1 MLLTPHRQSLF
12 SFLRLDLGK
21 RLDSLRSTS
30 SPSEIIGS
38 VTKKRELLEGVAT
51 HIYLG
56 RPGGAPAAVFNP
68 ALATLQHRL
77 DHLDQ
82 VKVTRQD
89 VMHAANYLNQAIGFY
104 SDETE
109 REKALEGL
117 VDVAV
122 DQGGS
127 WNTQLNWADGIKPN
141 CCWWHKEFLIMVL
154 ELKNTVGLAGDPALQ
169 AIVDYSNIISQEKV
183 RCAPSAHLDTTTYLW
198 LQYKSFREFCN
209 FPTVLFG
216 VAENRIDISIAVCI
230 GDIHVTKLL
239 TLDATSGFLA
249 SDNII
254 RLARV
259 FVALSSCR
267 KDLTL
272 YYDEIEQRKGPKFSS
287 LFPQPTPADPSGSL
301 PVLTYKQFLSRAGEP
316 ASVLAGLGN
325 TTTAM
330 YIATLNGTEKE
341 VIVKFTA
348 RYNEKAHHILA
359 SAGFAP
365 KLHFCGRVVGG
376 LYMVV
381 MDRVDGKSLWQIQTD
396 KTPIPAIVLEHVR
409 QAVYL
414 LHQHNIVFGDLRDP
428 NILYDASKS
437 GAVLVDF
444 DWPGEDGV
452 SRYPPTLNLTNQWPE
467 EVLPYGI
474 MHKAHDLWQL
484 KRIEDVCQ
492 RGTLVLQSHQPSLP

>member
-1 MLLTPHRQSLF
+1 MPRPPICT
-12 SFLRLDLGK
+12 
-21 RLDSLRSTS
+21 TM
-30 SPSEIIGS
+30 
-38 VTKKRELLEGVAT
+38 A
-51 HIYLG
+51 YL
-56 RPGGAPAAVFNP
+56 
-68 ALATLQHRL
+68 
-77 DHLDQ
+77 
-82 VKVTRQD
+82 
-89 VMHAANYLNQAIGFY
+89 
-104 SDETE
+104 
-109 REKALEGL
+109 
-117 VDVAV
+117 
-122 DQGGS
+122 
-127 WNTQLNWADGIKPN
+127 
-141 CCWWHKEFLIMVL
+141 C
-154 ELKNTVGLAGDPALQ
+154 
-169 AIVDYSNIISQEKV
+169 
-183 RCAPSAHLDTTTYLW
+183 

-209 FPTVLFG
+209 FPTVLLG

-249 SDNII
+249 SDNIV

-267 KDLTL
+267 KDLTR
-272 YYDEIEQRKGPKFSS
+272 YYDEIEQRKGPKLSS
-287 LFPQPTPADPSGSL
+287 LFPRPTPADPSDSL
-301 PVLTYKQFLSRAGEP
+301 PALTYKQFLSRAGEP
-316 ASVLAGLGN
+316 ASALVGLGN
-325 TTTAM
+325 TNTAM
-330 YIATLNGTEKE
+330 YIATLDGTEKE

-359 SAGFAP
+359 DAGFAP

-381 MDRVDGKSLWQIQTD
+381 MDRVDAKSLWQLQTG
-396 KTPIPAIVLEHVR
+396 KTPIPTIVLEHVR

-428 NILYDASKS
+428 NILYDASKN

-467 EVLPYGI
+467 EVVPYGI

-484 KRIEDVCQ
+484 KRIEDIYQ
-492 RGTLVLQSHQPSLP
+492 RGA

>member
-1 MLLTPHRQSLF
+1 MRILLTPHRQSLF

-21 RLDSLRSTS
+21 RLDSLRPAS

-38 VTKKRELLEGVAT
+38 VTKIRELLEGVAA

-56 RPGGAPAAVFNP
+56 RPSGAPAAIFNP

-82 VKVTRQD
+82 VTVTRQD
-89 VMHAANYLNQAIGFY
+89 VMHAADYLNQAIGFY
-104 SDETE
+104 SDETG
-109 REKALEGL
+109 REKALKGL
-117 VDVAV
+117 VDIAV

-127 WNTQLNWADGIKPN
+127 WNTQLKWADGIKPD
-141 CCWWHKEFLIMVL
+141 CCWWHKEFLITVL
-154 ELKNTVGLAGDPALQ
+154 ELKNTVGLAGNPALQ
-169 AIVDYSNIISQEKV
+169 AIVDYSKIISQEKV
-183 RCAPSAHLDTTTYLW
+183 RCSPSAHLDIITYLC
-198 LQYKSFREFCN
+198 LQYKGFREFCN
-209 FPTVLFG
+209 FPTVLIG
-216 VAENRIDISIAVCI
+216 VAENRIDISIAVYI

-249 SDNII
+249 SDNIV

-259 FVALSSCR
+259 FVALSLCR
-267 KDLTL
+267 KDLAV
-272 YYDEIEQRKGPKFSS
+272 YYDEIERRKVLKFSS
-287 LFPQPTPADPSGSL
+287 LFPEPTPADPSDSL
-301 PVLTYKQFLSRAGEP
+301 PVLTYKHFLSRAGQP

-330 YIATLNGTEKE
+330 YIAALDGTENE

-348 RYNEKAHHILA
+348 RYNAKAHHILA

-396 KTPIPAIVLEHVR
+396 ETPIPTIVLEHVR
-409 QAVYL
+409 QAVHL
-414 LHQHNIVFGDLRDP
+414 LHQQNIVFGDLRDP

-437 GAVLVDF
+437 CTLVVDF

-452 SRYPPTLNLTNQWPE
+452 SRYPATLNPTNQWPE

-484 KRIEDVCQ
+484 KRLEDLCQ
-492 RGTLVLQSHQPSLP
+492 RDA